1 MIYQANGLFCFA
13 TTLVLSLVLT
23 GGAISLTRTL
33 GWVDKPKENRW
44 SKTSAS
50 LFGGVA
56 IVLAFFLSLI
66 VQVLLPGNELL
77 RHPEL
82 IGLAVGGVALFAVG
96 LRDDAKPLN
105 PLVKLVGQIASIL
118 PFIIGVGIQHPST
131 TFLFLMP
138 IMLFWMLA
146 LSNSF
151 NLLDNMDGLCAGT
164 SAIVALSLTA
174 FGALTAQP
182 LISLFS
188 AMIGASCLG
197 FLWYN
202 YRVGKPAL
210 IFMGDCGSMF
220 LGYMLS
226 GLTILAVYPADQI
239 SLLQGV
245 SQVLPA
251 LLLMALPLFDTTL
264 VVIIRKK
271 EGRAISQGGRDH
283 SSHRLVYSGFGEKQ
297 AVALLY
303 GVSFVGGMA
312 ALALAKSGIPALNL
326 FAVAFEIGLLVRFGV
341 KLSRFSSPPIIE
353 NQAQEIPALN
363 SPMEKPL
370 RPLVG
375 SNAPSLDR

>member
-1 MIYQANGLFCFA
+1 MNYQVNELLCFA
-13 TTLVLSLVLT
+13 TTLVASLILT
-23 GGAISLTRTL
+23 RVAISVTRSF
-33 GWVDKPKENRW
+33 GWVDKPKADRW

-56 IVLAFFLSLI
+56 IVVAFFLSWI
-66 VQVLLPGNELL
+66 VQVLLPGNELM

-82 IGLAVGGVALFAVG
+82 IGLAVGGAALFAVG

-105 PLVKLVGQIASIL
+105 PLLKLVGQIASIL

-138 IMLFWMLA
+138 VMLFWMLA

-164 SAIVALSLTA
+164 SVIVALSLTA
-174 FGALTAQP
+174 FGALTGQP
-182 LISLFS
+182 LISLLS

-226 GLTILAVYPADQI
+226 GLTILAVYPANQI

-251 LLLMALPLFDTTL
+251 FLLMALPLFDTTL

-271 EGRAISQGGRDH
+271 ERRAISQGGRDH
-283 SSHRLVYSGFGEKQ
+283 SSHRLVYSGFSEKQ

-312 ALALAKSGIPALNL
+312 ALALAKSALPALNF
-326 FAVAFEIGLLVRFGV
+326 FAIALEIGLLARFGM
-341 KLSRFSSPPIIE
+341 KLSRFSSPPKMSHE
-353 NQAQEIPALN
+353 ASELQTLN
-363 SPMEKPL
+363 APIDKAMRS
-370 RPLVG
+370 RVG
-375 SNAPSLDR
+375 SKSPSLDR